1 MKLCPKLYA
10 NILTAGVV
18 VVVVV
23 VVVVGCGCV
32 VAVMV
37 ELMIGR
43 ERDR

>member
-10 NILTAGVV
+10 NILTAG
-18 VVVVV
+18 VVVV